1 MSYLK
6 TKHERHMPVPPKQK
20 FRDCGL
26 ILCGVDILEESRDV
40 TVKLFVVEIFVDNTP
55 GIEA

>member
-1 MSYLK
+1 
-6 TKHERHMPVPPKQK
+6 MPVPPKQK

-26 ILCGVDILEESRDV
+26 ILCGVDVLEESRDV

>member
-1 MSYLK
+1 
-6 TKHERHMPVPPKQK
+6 MPVPPEQK

-26 ILCGVDILEESRDV
+26 ILCSVNVLEESRDV